1 MEQKPLDRLRCVV
14 ERITYQSDGYS
25 VLKCA
30 AKGYSDLVAVVGMM
44 PDAHVGSVLTLGGH
58 WKIDSKYGRQFEV
71 VTFEETLPA
80 TVYGIEK
87 YLGSGLIKGIGPKF
101 AKLIVNQFG
110 KDTLNVIE
118 ESPDDLLAV
127 PNIGRKRVDN
137 IKKGWAEQKEIK
149 NIMLFLQGHDVST
162 AHATR
167 IYKAYQSDAIKVVT
181 ENPYR
186 LADDIWGIGFKTADT
201 IAAKLGM
208 EKEKYVR
215 LRAGLMYT
223 LNKLSEDGHCYGT
236 RDQLLETGSKLLD
249 VEDNLLSMTLDEMIR
264 TEDVCTTAIPASPTA
279 AGGEE
284 NGDAR
289 AIYLPPFF
297 FSEVGVAKRL
307 KQIYAASASKP
318 AAEQL
323 SITPDIEYDEVQLKA
338 IETAVTSKVMV
349 LTGGPGT
356 GKSTTTLGII
366 RAFAGQTILLAA
378 PTGRAA
384 KRLSEVTQMEA
395 KTIHRL
401 LEFKPPEG
409 YKRDEKNPLEGDV
422 LIIDEASMI
431 DVILMYN
438 LLKAV
443 PDGMRLIF
451 VGDVDQLPSV
461 GAGNVLRDV
470 IDSQAFPV
478 IRLER
483 IFRQAASSRII
494 TNAHKINE
502 GQFPDLSNSKGTDF
516 FFQAVEAPEKAVDVI
531 RDLVSKRLPR
541 YYKVAPTD
549 IQVLTPMQRGVVGAA
564 NLNQV
569 LQGTVNPS
577 TTDRWGG
584 VTPELHRGGYTYRPN
599 DKVMQIRN
607 NYEKEVFNGDIGTIQ
622 SINVDDRT
630 LIIRFDERSVEY
642 DVTELDEIVL
652 AYATTVHK
660 AQGAEYPI
668 VVMPVMMTHFAMLQ
682 RNLLYTGVTRAKK
695 VLMLVGTKKAIAYC
709 CKHVTVDKR
718 NTLLAWRLN
727 PLLAPP
733 SLSTSEPSVGEVAG
747 EASAPAVAEKGGRY
761 IVFDVETP
769 NHFNDRMS
777 AIGISVVEGN
787 QIIDEFFSYVNPE
800 EPFDDFNTDLTG
812 ISAATVADAPSFPE
826 LWATIAP
833 LFSSGIL
840 VAHNAQF
847 DLTVLRKCL
856 SAYGIKWKAEVEYT
870 CTVQIGRR
878 ILPRQSHKLNEMCDY
893 YGISLDHHQAD
904 SDSHAAA
911 EILLRYMRDGVDVGK
926 YIKTWRL

>member
-1 MEQKPLDRLRCVV
+1 MAAEETVEMAAEDAPCFLLFGDRRQPTFYDKITIITQKEMLNMEKPLDRLRCVV

-30 AKGYSDLVAVVGMM
+30 AKGYNDLVAVVGMM

-110 KDTLNVIE
+110 KDTLEVIE
-118 ESPDDLLAV
+118 AEPERLLEV
-127 PNIGRKRVDN
+127 PNIGRKRVDS
-137 IKKGWAEQKEIK
+137 IKRGWAEQKEIK

-167 IYKAYQSDAIKVVT
+167 IYKAYGADSISVVK
-181 ENPYR
+181 ENPYK

-201 IAAKLGM
+201 IARKLGM

-215 LRAGLMYT
+215 LRSGLMYT
-223 LNKLSEDGHCYGT
+223 LNKLSEEGHCFGT
-236 RDQLLETGSKLLD
+236 REQLMETGAKLLD
-249 VEDNLLSMTLDEMIR
+249 VEEHLLSMTLDEMIR
-264 TEDVCTTAIPASPTA
+264 VEDVNTTPIPPSPISDREKDDDS
-279 AGGEE
+279 AG
-284 NGDAR
+284 NQM

-297 FSEVGVAKRL
+297 FSEIGVAKRL
-307 KQIYAASASKP
+307 MQIYNAPASKP
-318 AAEQL
+318 VQEQL
-323 SITPDIEYDEVQLKA
+323 QIGTGIDYDPVQLQA
-338 IETAVTSKVMV
+338 IKTAVESKVMV

-366 RAFAGQTILLAA
+366 RALSGLSILLAA

-384 KRLSEVTQMEA
+384 KRLSEVTGMEA

-409 YKRDEKNPLEGDV
+409 YKRKEDNPLEGDV
-422 LIIDEASMI
+422 LIVDEASMI
-431 DVILMYN
+431 DVILFYN

-443 PDGMRLIF
+443 PDNMRVIL

-461 GAGNVLRDV
+461 GAGNVLRDI
-470 IDSQAFPV
+470 IDSTAFPV
-478 IRLER
+478 IRLTR

-494 TNAHKINE
+494 TNAHKINA
-502 GQFPDLSNSKGTDF
+502 GQFPDLSNSRGTDF
-516 FFQAVEAPEKAVDVI
+516 FFQAVEDPEKATQLIV
-531 RDLVSKRLPR
+531 DLVSIRLPR
-541 YYKVAPTD
+541 YYKVEPQS

-569 LQGTVNPS
+569 LQAALNPS
-577 TTDRWGG
+577 KTDRWGG
-584 VTPELHRGGYTYRPN
+584 VTPELHRGGYTYRPG

-607 NYEKEVFNGDIGTIQ
+607 NYDKEVFNGDIGTVQ
-622 SINVDDRT
+622 SISMDDRT
-630 LIIRFDERSVEY
+630 MVIRFDDRAVDY

-668 VVMPVMMTHFAMLQ
+668 VVMPIMMTHFAMLQ

-709 CKHVTVDKR
+709 VKHVTVDKR

-727 PLLAPP
+727 PA
-733 SLSTSEPSVGEVAG
+733 A
-747 EASAPAVAEKGGRY
+747 
-761 IVFDVETP
+761 
-769 NHFNDRMS
+769 
-777 AIGISVVEGN
+777 AI
-787 QIIDEFFSYVNPE
+787 
-800 EPFDDFNTDLTG
+800 L
-812 ISAATVADAPSFPE
+812 SAAE
-826 LWATIAP
+826 
-833 LFSSGIL
+833 
-840 VAHNAQF
+840 
-847 DLTVLRKCL
+847 
-856 SAYGIKWKAEVEYT
+856 EE
-870 CTVQIGRR
+870 
-878 ILPRQSHKLNEMCDY
+878 HKEGL
-893 YGISLDHHQAD
+893 
-904 SDSHAAA
+904 
-911 EILLRYMRDGVDVGK
+911 
-926 YIKTWRL
+926 